1 MTILEFLRY
10 LKSEHTVSFY
20 SEKGFLFNTNTR
32 SIRNLP
38 ESFLRD
44 AEITEISFSDKAGL
58 RINVKLE
65 EHREPEQAIQTS
77 VFPERPERPKRPEY
91 WQPCKIKEP
100 FDSTGQ
106 KERLIGNNFWDI

>member
-1 MTILEFLRY
+1 MTIPEFLRY
-10 LKSEHTVSFY
+10 LKSEHAVSFY
-20 SEKGFLFNTNTR
+20 SEKGFMFNTNTR

-65 EHREPEQAIQTS
+65 EHREPEQTS
-77 VFPERPERPKRPEY
+77 VFPERPKRPEY

-100 FDSTGQ
+100 FDSTAQ
-106 KERLIGNNFWDI
+106 KEGFECLNWAQ

>member
-1 MTILEFLRY
+1 M
-10 LKSEHTVSFY
+10 
-20 SEKGFLFNTNTR
+20 FNTSTR

-65 EHREPEQAIQTS
+65 EHREPEQTS
-77 VFPERPERPKRPEY
+77 VFPERPKRPELPERPEY

-100 FDSTGQ
+100 FDATGQ
-106 KERLIGNNFWDI
+106 KEGLIGNNFWDI

>member
-1 MTILEFLRY
+1 MKIPEFLRY

-20 SEKGFLFNTNTR
+20 SEKGFMFNTSTR
-32 SIRNLP
+32 NIRNLP

-44 AEITEISFSDKAGL
+44 AEITEISFSDKIGL

-65 EHREPEQAIQTS
+65 EHREQTIQTS
-77 VFPERPERPKRPEY
+77 VFPERPEY

-106 KERLIGNNFWDI
+106 KEGFECLNWAQ

>member
-1 MTILEFLRY
+1 MKIPEFLRY

-20 SEKGFLFNTNTR
+20 SEKGFMFNTSTR

-44 AEITEISFSDKAGL
+44 AEITEISFSDKIGL
-58 RINVKLE
+58 RINVRLE
-65 EHREPEQAIQTS
+65 EHREPEQAIQAS
-77 VFPERPERPKRPEY
+77 VFPERPEY

-106 KERLIGNNFWDI
+106 KEGFECLNWAQ

>member
-1 MTILEFLRY
+1 MKISEFLRY

-44 AEITEISFSDKAGL
+44 AEITEISFSDKIGL

-65 EHREPEQAIQTS
+65 ERREPERAIQAS
-77 VFPERPERPKRPEY
+77 VFPERPERRDY

-106 KERLIGNNFWDI
+106 KEGLIGNNFWDI

>member
-1 MTILEFLRY
+1 MTIPEFLRY

-20 SEKGFLFNTNTR
+20 SEKGFMFNTSTR

-77 VFPERPERPKRPEY
+77 VFPERRERPEY

-100 FDSTGQ
+100 FDATGQ
-106 KERLIGNNFWDI
+106 KEGPYRSFWDI

>member
-1 MTILEFLRY
+1 MKISEFLRY

-44 AEITEISFSDKAGL
+44 AEITEISFSDKIGL
-58 RINVKLE
+58 RINVRLE
-65 EHREPEQAIQTS
+65 EHRESEQTS
-77 VFPERPERPKRPEY
+77 VFPERPKRPEY
-91 WQPCKIKEP
+91 WQPCKINNP

-106 KERLIGNNFWDI
+106 KEGLIGNNFWDI

>member
-1 MTILEFLRY
+1 MTIPEFLRY

-44 AEITEISFSDKAGL
+44 AEITEIAFSDKAGL

-65 EHREPEQAIQTS
+65 KHREPEPEQAIQTS
-77 VFPERPERPKRPEY
+77 VFPELPKRPEY

-106 KERLIGNNFWDI
+106 KEGLIGNNFWDI

>member
-1 MTILEFLRY
+1 MKIPEFLRY
-10 LKSEHTVSFY
+10 LKSEHAVSFY

-44 AEITEISFSDKAGL
+44 AEITEIAFSDKAEL

-65 EHREPEQAIQTS
+65 EHREQAIQDS
-77 VFPERPERPKRPEY
+77 SFPERPEY

-100 FDSTGQ
+100 FDSTAQ
-106 KERLIGNNFWDI
+106 KEGLNGNFWNI